1 MDGVSG
7 MLVQQVCAQHSGWL
21 CRPCEHSMR
30 APDQLW
36 FEFGSP
42 QALTEPRRR
51 ACHTNR
57 EEGGRRGRER
67 DEGKRTGMRREGVV
81 GNEEM

>member
-1 MDGVSG
+1 
-7 MLVQQVCAQHSGWL
+7 
-21 CRPCEHSMR
+21 MR

-42 QALTEPRRR
+42 QALIEPWWR

-57 EEGGRRGRER
+57 EESGWRGRER
-67 DEGKRTGMRREGVV
+67 DEGKRTGMTREGVV